1 MAKKMIT
8 VSNAQGLHA
17 RPASLL
23 VKGASKFQSNIKLSK
38 GDKSVDAKSI
48 ISVLSLSVGFEDQ
61 IEISAD
67 GIDASEAVEA
77 ISKMFEEKFGE
88 N

>member
-1 MAKKMIT
+1 MTKKVIT
-8 VSNAQGLHA
+8 VSNEQGLHA

-23 VKGASKFQSNIKLSK
+23 VKGASKFQSDIKLSK

-61 IEISAD
+61 IEISAE
-67 GIDASEAVEA
+67 GADAADAVDA
-77 ISKMFEEKFGE
+77 LSKMFEEKFGE
-88 N
+88 K